1 MKTQSFEITDG
12 PDKPA
17 LQRAVV
23 YPGQGYTVV
32 FKTNEH
38 PLEVELTEM
47 TERGDG
53 FQFAIKGQLVSDGG
67 PARTFEGFYSVET
80 RSGRI
85 EVTG

>member
-1 MKTQSFEITDG
+1 MATQSFIILDG

-23 YPGQGYTVV
+23 YPGKGYTVV

-53 FQFAIKGQLVSDGG
+53 FEFAIKGKLVSEDGRS
-67 PARTFEGFYSVET
+67 RTFEGFYSIET

>member
-1 MKTQSFEITDG
+1 MPTQHFEITDG

-47 TERGDG
+47 TERGG
-53 FQFAIKGQLVSDGG
+53 GLEFAIKGRLVADGG
-67 PARTFEGFYSVET
+67 QARTLEGFYSIET